1 MARAAWIAALAL
13 AAALAAAVSQ
23 ARVEIAA
30 IAHRGDTTL
39 TTGWPENTLPAFE
52 SALAQG
58 GDYVEVD
65 VQTTADGVLVVIHD
79 STVDRTTNG
88 TGPVSSF
95 TFAEIRTLDAGSR
108 AYPGSEGLRIP
119 SFAEVAALVRSYNR
133 SMYLD
138 LKNAASQPLFRELQ
152 IAGMEANVVAYGG
165 TTQLKELQDLDVRIK
180 PMPEAVSKEAMDS
193 YIALFDPLEVIAF
206 NDNDF
211 RDELIQ
217 QARAIPADVYV
228 DRFGLK
234 DTEPVW
240 QDAIDRGA
248 TGIQTDRIG
257 ALVAYLRAMGYH
269 P

>member
-1 MARAAWIAALAL
+1 
-13 AAALAAAVSQ
+13 
-23 ARVEIAA
+23 
-30 IAHRGDTTL
+30 
-39 TTGWPENTLPAFE
+39 
-52 SALAQG
+52 
-58 GDYVEVD
+58 
-65 VQTTADGVLVVIHD
+65 
-79 STVDRTTNG
+79 
-88 TGPVSSF
+88 
-95 TFAEIRTLDAGSR
+95 
-108 AYPGSEGLRIP
+108 
-119 SFAEVAALVRSYNR
+119 
-133 SMYLD
+133 
-138 LKNAASQPLFRELQ
+138 
-152 IAGMEANVVAYGG
+152 
-165 TTQLKELQDLDVRIK
+165 
-180 PMPEAVSKEAMDS
+180 MPEAVSKEAMDS